1 MSQLQQ
7 KKLMAVASELGLSTL
22 DQMQGSTGAVYDE
35 ITQAAGVT
43 NFTFFRNA
51 GSHPFPASNLS
62 SNRFEA
68 NEALLIEALAVYK
81 RPVVGAGANTQGP
94 SAINVAGD
102 DTPIT
107 GVLDLQIG
115 NKRVL
120 KDLLVSGPCIGQ
132 AGTAKNGADM
142 NNVVYLAP
150 TVGIVIPPQVEFEA
164 TVRFSQQP
172 GNFVDDPA
180 AADAIGLY
188 LYGTKV
194 NLTFN
199 TSL

>member
-7 KKLMAVASELGLSTL
+7 KKLMAVASELGLNTL

-68 NEALLIEALAVYK
+68 NEALLIEALAVYT
-81 RPVVGAGANTQGP
+81 R
-94 SAINVAGD
+94 SVAGTTGPAAITEGAAPD
-102 DTPIT
+102 VTPII

-120 KDLLVSGPCIGQ
+120 KDLMVSGNCIGQ

-164 TVRFSQQP
+164 TVRFSRQP
-172 GNFVDDPA
+172 GTTADDA
-180 AADAIGLY
+180 VGLY

>member
-68 NEALLIEALAVYK
+68 NEALLIEALAVYT
-81 RPVVGAGANTQGP
+81 RPIAGTTGPAAITEGAAP
-94 SAINVAGD
+94 DV
-102 DTPIT
+102 TPII

-120 KDLLVSGPCIGQ
+120 KDLMVSGNCIGQ
-132 AGTAKNGADM
+132 AGTAKNGGDM
-142 NNVVYLAP
+142 NNVIYLAP

-164 TVRFSQQP
+164 TVNFSRQP
-172 GNFVDDPA
+172 GTTADDA
-180 AADAIGLY
+180 VGLY

>member
-68 NEALLIEALAVYK
+68 NEALLIEALAVYT
-81 RPVVGAGANTQGP
+81 R
-94 SAINVAGD
+94 SVAGTTGPEAITEGVAPD
-102 DTPIT
+102 VTPII

-120 KDLLVSGPCIGQ
+120 KDLMVSGNCIGQ
-132 AGTAKNGADM
+132 AGTAKNGGDM

-164 TVRFSQQP
+164 TVRFSRQP
-172 GNFVDDPA
+172 GTTADDA
-180 AADAIGLY
+180 VGLY

>member
-68 NEALLIEALAVYK
+68 NEALLIEALAVYT
-81 RPVVGAGANTQGP
+81 RPVAGTTGP
-94 SAINVAGD
+94 SAITEGAAPDV
-102 DTPIT
+102 TPII

-120 KDLLVSGPCIGQ
+120 KDLMVSGNCIGQ

-164 TVRFSQQP
+164 TVRFSR
-172 GNFVDDPA
+172 VPA
-180 AADAIGLY
+180 APEDEAVGLY

>member
-7 KKLMAVASELGLSTL
+7 MKLMAVAKELGLNTL

-35 ITQAAGVT
+35 VTQLAGET
-43 NFTFFRNA
+43 NFTFFKNA
-51 GSHPFPASNLS
+51 ASHPFPSSNLS

-68 NEALLIEALAVYK
+68 NEALLIEALAVYT
-81 RPVVGAGANTQGP
+81 RPVSGSSGP
-94 SAINVAGD
+94 SAITEGVAPNV
-102 DTPIT
+102 TPIN

-120 KDLLVSGPCIGQ
+120 KDLLVSGNCIAQ
-132 AGTAKNGADM
+132 AGMAKNGGDM

-164 TVRFSQQP
+164 NVRFSRVP
-172 GNFVDDPA
+172 GTAEDDA
-180 AADAIGLY
+180 VGLY

-194 NLTFN
+194 LLNFN

>member
-43 NFTFFRNA
+43 NFTFFRNS

-68 NEALLIEALAVYK
+68 NEALLIEALAVYT
-81 RPVVGAGANTQGP
+81 RPVAGTTGP
-94 SAINVAGD
+94 SAITEGAAPD
-102 DTPIT
+102 QTPII

-120 KDLLVSGPCIGQ
+120 KDLMVSGNCVGQ
-132 AGTAKNGADM
+132 AGTAKNGGDM

-164 TVRFSQQP
+164 TVTFSR
-172 GNFVDDPA
+172 VPA
-180 AADAIGLY
+180 APDDEAVGLY

>member
-68 NEALLIEALAVYK
+68 NEALLIEALAVYT
-81 RPVVGAGANTQGP
+81 R
-94 SAINVAGD
+94 SVAGTTGPVAITEGAAPD
-102 DTPIT
+102 VTPII

-120 KDLLVSGPCIGQ
+120 KDLMVSGNCIGQ
-132 AGTAKNGADM
+132 AGTAKNGGDM

-164 TVRFSQQP
+164 TVRFSRQP
-172 GNFVDDPA
+172 GT
-180 AADAIGLY
+180 AADDAVGLY

>member
-43 NFTFFRNA
+43 NFSFFRNA

-68 NEALLIEALAVYK
+68 NEALLIEALAVYT
-81 RPVVGAGANTQGP
+81 R
-94 SAINVAGD
+94 SVAGTTGPVAITEGVAPD
-102 DTPIT
+102 VTPII

-120 KDLLVSGPCIGQ
+120 KDLMVSGNCIGQ
-132 AGTAKNGADM
+132 AGTAKNGGDM

-164 TVRFSQQP
+164 TVRFSRQP
-172 GNFVDDPA
+172 GT
-180 AADAIGLY
+180 AADDAVGLY

>member
-68 NEALLIEALAVYK
+68 NEALLIEALAVYT
-81 RPVVGAGANTQGP
+81 R
-94 SAINVAGD
+94 SVAGTTGPEAITEGVAPD
-102 DTPIT
+102 VTPII

-120 KDLLVSGPCIGQ
+120 KDLMVSGNCVGQ
-132 AGTAKNGADM
+132 AGTAKNGGDM

-164 TVRFSQQP
+164 TVRFSRQP
-172 GNFVDDPA
+172 GTTADDA
-180 AADAIGLY
+180 VGLY

>member
-43 NFTFFRNA
+43 NFSFFRNA

-68 NEALLIEALAVYK
+68 NEALLIEALAVYT
-81 RPVVGAGANTQGP
+81 RPVSNTAGP
-94 SAINVAGD
+94 SAITEGAAPDV
-102 DTPIT
+102 TPII

-120 KDLLVSGPCIGQ
+120 KDLMVSGNCVGQ
-132 AGTAKNGADM
+132 AGTAKNGGDM

-164 TVRFSQQP
+164 TVSFSRQP
-172 GNFVDDPA
+172 GITADDA
-180 AADAIGLY
+180 VGLY

>member
-35 ITQAAGVT
+35 ITQEAGVT

-68 NEALLIEALAVYK
+68 NEALLIEALAVYT
-81 RPVVGAGANTQGP
+81 RPVAGTTGP
-94 SAINVAGD
+94 SAITEGAAGD
-102 DTPIT
+102 VTPII

-120 KDLLVSGPCIGQ
+120 KDLMVSGNCIGQ

-142 NNVVYLAP
+142 NNVIYLAP

-164 TVRFSQQP
+164 TVNFSRVP
-172 GNFVDDPA
+172 GTEET
-180 AADAIGLY
+180 DAVGLY

>member
-43 NFTFFRNA
+43 NFSFFRNA

-68 NEALLIEALAVYK
+68 NEALLIEAVAVYT
-81 RPVVGAGANTQGP
+81 RPVSGTSGP
-94 SAINVAGD
+94 SAITEGAAPD
-102 DTPIT
+102 FTPII
-107 GVLDLQIG
+107 GVMDLQIG

-120 KDLLVSGPCIGQ
+120 KDLMVSGNCMGQ
-132 AGTAKNGADM
+132 AGTAKNGGDM

-164 TVRFSQQP
+164 TVSFSRQP
-172 GNFVDDPA
+172 GATSDDA
-180 AADAIGLY
+180 VGLY

>member
-35 ITQAAGVT
+35 VTQAAGVT
-43 NFTFFRNA
+43 NFTFFKNA
-51 GSHPFPASNLS
+51 ASHPFPASNLS

-68 NEALLIEALAVYK
+68 NEALLIEALAVYT
-81 RPVVGAGANTQGP
+81 RSTAGTTGPAAITEGAAP
-94 SAINVAGD
+94 D
-102 DTPIT
+102 ETPII

-120 KDLLVSGPCIGQ
+120 KDLMVSGNCVGQ
-132 AGTAKNGADM
+132 AGTAKNGGDM
-142 NNVVYLAP
+142 NNVIYLAP

-164 TVRFSQQP
+164 TVRFSR
-172 GNFVDDPA
+172 VPA
-180 AADAIGLY
+180 TVADEAVGLY

>member
-68 NEALLIEALAVYK
+68 NEALLIEALAVYT
-81 RPVVGAGANTQGP
+81 RPVAGTTGP
-94 SAINVAGD
+94 SAITEGAAPDV
-102 DTPIT
+102 TPII

-120 KDLLVSGPCIGQ
+120 KDLMVSGNCVGQ
-132 AGTAKNGADM
+132 AGTAKNGGDM

-164 TVRFSQQP
+164 TVRFSR
-172 GNFVDDPA
+172 VPA
-180 AADAIGLY
+180 APEDEAVGLY

>member
-35 ITQAAGVT
+35 ITLAAGVT

-68 NEALLIEALAVYK
+68 NEALLIEALAVYT
-81 RPVVGAGANTQGP
+81 RPVAGTTGP
-94 SAINVAGD
+94 SAITEGVAPNV
-102 DTPIT
+102 TPII

-120 KDLLVSGPCIGQ
+120 KDLMVSGNCIGQ
-132 AGTAKNGADM
+132 AGTAKNGGDM

-164 TVRFSQQP
+164 TVRFSR
-172 GNFVDDPA
+172 DPIA
-180 AADAIGLY
+180 TDVTDFAVGLY

>member
-68 NEALLIEALAVYK
+68 NEALLIEALAVYT
-81 RPVVGAGANTQGP
+81 RPVAGTTGP
-94 SAINVAGD
+94 SAITEGAAPDV
-102 DTPIT
+102 TPII

-120 KDLLVSGPCIGQ
+120 KDLMVSGNCVGQ

-164 TVRFSQQP
+164 TVRFSR
-172 GNFVDDPA
+172 VPA
-180 AADAIGLY
+180 APDDEAVGLY

>member
-35 ITQAAGVT
+35 ITQTAGVT

-68 NEALLIEALAVYK
+68 NEALLIEALAVYT
-81 RPVVGAGANTQGP
+81 RPVSGTTGP
-94 SAINVAGD
+94 SAIIEGIAPD
-102 DTPIT
+102 QTPII

-120 KDLLVSGPCIGQ
+120 KDLMVSGNCVGQ
-132 AGTAKNGADM
+132 AGTAKNGGDM

-164 TVRFSQQP
+164 TVRFSRVP
-172 GNFVDDPA
+172 AAVDDEA
-180 AADAIGLY
+180 VGLY

>member
-68 NEALLIEALAVYK
+68 NEALLIEALAVYT
-81 RPVVGAGANTQGP
+81 RPIAGTSGP
-94 SAINVAGD
+94 SAITEGAAPDV
-102 DTPIT
+102 TPII

-120 KDLLVSGPCIGQ
+120 KDLMVSGNCIGQ
-132 AGTAKNGADM
+132 AGTAKNGGDM

-164 TVRFSQQP
+164 TVRFSRVP
-172 GNFVDDPA
+172 TDDTQA
-180 AADAIGLY
+180 VGLY

>member
-68 NEALLIEALAVYK
+68 NEALLIEALAVYT
-81 RPVVGAGANTQGP
+81 R
-94 SAINVAGD
+94 SVAGTTGPVAITEGVAPD
-102 DTPIT
+102 VTPII

-120 KDLLVSGPCIGQ
+120 KDLMVSGNCIGQ
-132 AGTAKNGADM
+132 AGTAKNGGDM

-164 TVRFSQQP
+164 TVRFSRQP
-172 GNFVDDPA
+172 GT
-180 AADAIGLY
+180 AADDAVGLY

>member
-35 ITQAAGVT
+35 ITLAAGVT
-43 NFTFFRNA
+43 NFSFFRNA

-68 NEALLIEALAVYK
+68 NEALLIEALAVYT
-81 RPVVGAGANTQGP
+81 RPTAGTTGP
-94 SAINVAGD
+94 SAITEGAVAD
-102 DTPIT
+102 ETPII

-120 KDLLVSGPCIGQ
+120 KDLMVSGNCIGQ
-132 AGTAKNGADM
+132 AGTAKNGGDM

-164 TVRFSQQP
+164 TVRFSR
-172 GNFVDDPA
+172 DPIA
-180 AADAIGLY
+180 TDPTDFAVGLY